1 MLVAAQKSPPT
12 VTQDGELILPE
23 LIAGLRLKQVQN
35 VLARNGVVTELWRP
49 EWLGPETRPG
59 HVVHVT
65 LTGFSETNWHCHK
78 IQDDLLF
85 VVRGLIK
92 IAFYDD
98 REDSPTYRRLNTLP
112 FSPAHPTLINIPPG
126 IWHALKNLGGDEAAY
141 VTMNSRPFCYE
152 DPDDWRLPPGDASL
166 PRPF

>member
-1 MLVAAQKSPPT
+1 MLPAARKSPRT
-12 VTQDGELILPE
+12 VTPSGALILPD
-23 LIAGLRLKQVQN
+23 LIDGLQLKTVQN

-59 HVVHVT
+59 HVTHVT
-65 LTGFSETNWHCHK
+65 LAAFSETNWHCHRV
-78 IQDDLLF
+78 QSDLLF

-98 REDSPTYRRLNTLP
+98 REESPSYRRLNVLP
-112 FSPAHPTLINIPPG
+112 FSPLRPTLIAIPPG
-126 IWHALKNLGGDEAAY
+126 IWHALKNLDNTEAAY
-141 VTMNSRPFCYE
+141 VTMNSRAFDYD

>member
-1 MLVAAQKSPPT
+1 MLPAAQKSPRT
-12 VTQDGELILPE
+12 VTQGGEPILPE

-65 LTGFSETNWHCHK
+65 LAGFSETNWHCHK
-78 IQDDLLF
+78 LQDDLLF
-85 VVRGLIK
+85 VVRGLVK

-98 REDSPTYRRLNTLP
+98 REASPTYRRLHTLP
-112 FSPAHPTLINIPPG
+112 FSPARPHTDQHSARHLACPQ
-126 IWHALKNLGGDEAAY
+126 IWAA
-141 VTMNSRPFCYE
+141 TRRPISR
-152 DPDDWRLPPGDASL
+152 
-166 PRPF
+166 

>member
-1 MLVAAQKSPPT
+1 MLPAARKSPRT
-12 VTQDGELILPE
+12 VTPAGELILPD
-23 LIAGLRLKQVQN
+23 LLDGLQLKTVQN

-59 HVVHVT
+59 HVTYVT
-65 LTGFSETNWHCHK
+65 LAASSETNWHCHS
-78 IQDDLLF
+78 IQSDLLF

-98 REDSPTYRRLNTLP
+98 REGSPSYRRLNVLP
-112 FSPAHPTLINIPPG
+112 FSPLRPTLIAIPPG
-126 IWHALKNLGGDEAAY
+126 IWHALKNLDNAEAAY
-141 VTMNSRPFCYE
+141 VTMNSRAFDYD